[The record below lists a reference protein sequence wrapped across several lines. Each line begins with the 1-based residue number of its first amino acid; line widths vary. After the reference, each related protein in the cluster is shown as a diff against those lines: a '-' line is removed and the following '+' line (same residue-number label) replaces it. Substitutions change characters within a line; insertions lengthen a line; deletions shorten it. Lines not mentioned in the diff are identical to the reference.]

1 MAYARS
7 RRPADDRTP
16 RRGEHGVMTTP
27 PPTISLEGLSK
38 RYGGHVAVDDLTI
51 EVPAGVV
58 AGFVGPNGAGKT
70 TTMAMLLGLVTPSA
84 GSGTVLGH
92 PLSDPASYLHR
103 VGALI
108 EGPAFYPGLSGA
120 QNLAVVAAAGG
131 HDPARISELLALV
144 GLAAR
149 GDDRFRRYSMGMK
162 QRLGIAAALLG
173 DPDLLILDEPI
184 NGLDP
189 AGVAEIRALVGRLAD
204 GRRTV
209 FVSSHVLSE
218 LEQVCDWLI
227 VVDHGA
233 LVFQGPASELGH
245 ATTAIVAVPEHE
257 ADLPRLERLLNAA
270 GHDSEL
276 AGPQLVIAVNG
287 STPRRLAADVNRAAG
302 AEGIVL
308 VELGPHRMTL
318 EERYL
323 AIVNGA
329 ER

>member
-1 MAYARS
+1 
-7 RRPADDRTP
+7 
-16 RRGEHGVMTTP
+16 MTTP
-27 PPTISLEGLSK
+27 PPTISLDGLSK

-70 TTMAMLLGLVTPSA
+70 TTMAMLLGLVKPSA
-84 GSGTVLGH
+84 GSGAVLGH
-92 PLSDPASYLHR
+92 SLEDPAAYLHR

-120 QNLAVVAAAGG
+120 QNLAVVAAAAG
-131 HDPARISELLALV
+131 HDPAQIGELLALV
-144 GLAAR
+144 GLADR

-189 AGVAEIRALVGRLAD
+189 AGVAEIRSLVGRLAD

-227 VVDHGA
+227 VVEHGA
-233 LVFQGPASELGH
+233 LVFQGPASELGR
-245 ATTAIVAVPEHE
+245 ATTAIVAVPEHK
-257 ADLPRLERLLNAA
+257 ADLPRLQRLLHATGHDGELAA
-270 GHDSEL
+270 GEL
-276 AGPQLVIAVNG
+276 LIAVDG
-287 STPRRLAADVNRAAG
+287 SEPRRLAADVNRAAG
-302 AEGIVL
+302 AAGIVL
-308 VELGPHRMTL
+308 VELGPHKTTL

-323 AIVNGA
+323 ATINGA
-329 ER
+329 DR

>member
-1 MAYARS
+1 MS
-7 RRPADDRTP
+7 
-16 RRGEHGVMTTP
+16 TP
-27 PPTISLEGLSK
+27 PPTISLHGLSK
-38 RYGGHVAVDDLTI
+38 SYGSHVAVDGLTI

-70 TTMAMLLGLVTPSA
+70 TTMAMLLGLVRPTS

-92 PLSDPASYLHR
+92 PLDDPASYLHR

-108 EGPAFYPGLSGA
+108 EGPAFYPGLTGA
-120 QNLAVVAAAGG
+120 QNLAVVATVAG
-131 HDPARISELLALV
+131 HDPGRIGELLELV
-144 GLAAR
+144 GLGDR
-149 GDDRFRRYSMGMK
+149 GDDRFRAYSMGMK

-189 AGVAEIRALVGRLAD
+189 AGVAEIRALIGRLAD

-245 ATTAIVAVPEHE
+245 ATTAIVAVPEFEH
-257 ADLPRLERLLNAA
+257 DLPRLERLLNAA
-270 GHDSEL
+270 GHDSEI
-276 AGPQLVIAVNG
+276 AGGELFVAVNG
-287 STPRRLAADVNRAAG
+287 STPRALAADVNRAAG

-308 VELGPHRMTL
+308 VELGPSKTTL
-318 EERYL
+318 EDRYL
-323 AIVNGA
+323 SIVNGG